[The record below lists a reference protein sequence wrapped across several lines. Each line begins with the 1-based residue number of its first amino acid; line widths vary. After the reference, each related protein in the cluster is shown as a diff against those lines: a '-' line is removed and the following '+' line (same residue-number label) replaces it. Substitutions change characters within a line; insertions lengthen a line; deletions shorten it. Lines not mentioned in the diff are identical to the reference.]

1 MAPCAR
7 PPAARAVL
15 GACGDTACA
24 RRLFWDMRVLKEEK
38 AGDFSWNPLFK
49 VQMNS
54 IDGVG
59 DLSACVSLSPPSLP
73 CHHAS
78 SLPCHHASHACT
90 FETESWFQVLLIHDS
105 YVKETATK
113 FVCGTEDGD
122 VVFGD
127 WTLKQSAGFI
137 PPVSYRLCPR

>member
-1 MAPCAR
+1 
-7 PPAARAVL
+7 
-15 GACGDTACA
+15 
-24 RRLFWDMRVLKEEK
+24 MRVLKEEK

-59 DLSACVSLSPPSLP
+59 DLSACVSLSPP
-73 CHHAS
+73 

-127 WTLKQSAGFI
+127 WTLKQSAGFT
-137 PPVSYRLCPR
+137 PPVPSR